1 MNEVN
6 KKDPAIHNLILEG
19 RKRLSVSG
27 VTDVDSFDENTVLL
41 YTNMGELTVKGS
53 DLHVNDLSVTSGEMN
68 IEGDIQAVIYGDKER
83 QSPLGFIGKLFR

>member
-6 KKDPAIHNLILEG
+6 KKDTAIHNLILEG

-41 YTNMGELTVKGS
+41 YTNMGELTVRGS

>member
-6 KKDPAIHNLILEG
+6 KKDTAIHNLILEG

-68 IEGDIQAVIYGDKER
+68 IEGDIQAIIYGDKER

>member
-6 KKDPAIHNLILEG
+6 KKDTAIHNLILEG

-68 IEGDIQAVIYGDKER
+68 IEGDIQAVFYGDKER

>member
-6 KKDPAIHNLILEG
+6 KKDTAIHNLILEG
-19 RKRLSVSG
+19 RKMLSVSG

>member
-6 KKDPAIHNLILEG
+6 KKDTAIHNLILEG

-27 VTDVDSFDENTVLL
+27 VTDVDSFDENAVLL

>member
-6 KKDPAIHNLILEG
+6 KKDTAIHNLILEG

-68 IEGDIQAVIYGDKER
+68 IEGDIQSVIYGDKER

>member
-6 KKDPAIHNLILEG
+6 KKDTAIHNLILEG

-41 YTNMGELTVKGS
+41 YTNIGELTVKGS

>member
-6 KKDPAIHNLILEG
+6 KKDTAIHNLILEG

-27 VTDVDSFDENTVLL
+27 VTDVDSFDENIVLL

>member
-6 KKDPAIHNLILEG
+6 KKDTAIHNLILEG

-53 DLHVNDLSVTSGEMN
+53 NLHVNDLSVTSGEMN

>member
-6 KKDPAIHNLILEG
+6 KKDTAIHNLILEG

-68 IEGDIQAVIYGDKER
+68 IEGDIQAVIYSDKER